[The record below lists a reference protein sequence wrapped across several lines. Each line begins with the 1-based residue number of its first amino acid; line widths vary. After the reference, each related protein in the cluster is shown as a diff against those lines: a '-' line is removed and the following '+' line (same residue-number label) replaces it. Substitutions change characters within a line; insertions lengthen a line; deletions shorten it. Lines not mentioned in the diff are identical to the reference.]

1 MKQSENRCA
10 HCGGKFGLVLHHHWR
25 LRFCR
30 QTCKNHYVSKIKE
43 LRADS
48 WFDYL
53 FHEPSLSS
61 GAPETTS

>member
-1 MKQSENRCA
+1 MTQSKNRCA
-10 HCGGKFGLVLHHHWR
+10 YCGGKFGLVLHHSWR

-30 QTCKNHYVSKIKE
+30 QMCKDQYAANVKE

-53 FHEPSLSS
+53 FHEHARSS
-61 GAPETTS
+61 RAPEATS